1 MKVSIKLIIIFLIF
15 FINVY
20 SYSQIAVG
28 QWRDHFSYRQAEH
41 IAEISDKIFCS
52 GNKGLFSI
60 TKEGK
65 EKERLSKVSG
75 LSDVGITALKGDKI
89 NDIVVVGY
97 EDANI
102 DIITNEK
109 IINISDIKNKLITG
123 GKRINNIQIYNGFA
137 FLSCSFGIVVVDL
150 NKYEIKD
157 TYYIGL
163 NGNHSEV
170 FQTTT
175 DSSFLYAATAQGIF
189 KADINSSNLS
199 DFENWQRIEYIP
211 NYDKKFNSVVFFN
224 NSLIAVYDNSVYN
237 GDTIYKISDSSYE
250 IMDSSLMQISSANV
264 TNGVLFVISPYY
276 CKEFVNDSVAYP
288 LYSYYNNT
296 SNPRD
301 ALTENGRIWI
311 ADDQGGLVFYNG
323 AFYSI
328 QLNGPFSDKIQSLDA
343 KNGVVWGVGGGTDLS
358 LTNLWNEA
366 MIYSFQNQQWINFT
380 KNDDSLL
387 IDKFDFVDVA
397 IDPTDATH
405 VYASSWGNGI
415 VEFENNKIK
424 NVFDENNST
433 LQNALSVG
441 PYVRVGGIKVDKN
454 KNLWAVNTGVNNAI
468 SVKKA
473 DGTWKAFSYGSYLN
487 FAELGKFIITQN
499 NTKWIILLRGHG
511 IFVFN
516 ENNTIDD
523 EGDDQYKRIDIT
535 DEYGKIITNEVY
547 SIAEDLDG
555 VIWVGT
561 NKGIVLFQNPM
572 DVFSGNNFYAQQIL
586 IPRNDGSGLA
596 DILLETET
604 ISAIAV
610 DGANRKW
617 IGTLNSGVYLMS
629 ADGQTQIY
637 HFDVDNSPLI
647 SNYITSIAIDGKSG
661 EVFFGTAN
669 GIISYKSTATDG
681 DENFKKVYAY
691 PNPVEHDYS
700 GPITIKGLVTNS
712 NVKITDISG
721 NLVYETTALGG
732 QAIWYGKDLSG
743 NKVNSGIYMAFC
755 TNEDGSKTF
764 VTKILFIK

>member
-1 MKVSIKLIIIFLIF
+1 MKISIKPIIIFLIF
-15 FINVY
+15 FINAY

-89 NDIVVVGY
+89 NNIVVVGY

-211 NYDKKFNSVVFFN
+211 NYNKKFNSVVFFN

-561 NKGIVLFQNPM
+561 NKGIVLFQNPT